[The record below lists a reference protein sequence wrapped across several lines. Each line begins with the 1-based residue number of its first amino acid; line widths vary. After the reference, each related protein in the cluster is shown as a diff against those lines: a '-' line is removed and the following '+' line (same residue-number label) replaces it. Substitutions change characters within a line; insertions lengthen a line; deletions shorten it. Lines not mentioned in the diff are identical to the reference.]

1 MADLIYPI
9 LQKYY
14 NALNSLKSLNVTKDI
29 FESIPLIDNFFA
41 EFRNITFVMQ
51 KSFNTMEL
59 KEYYR
64 IKQEEFLNNNSLRW
78 FIYKRNET
86 VKENP
91 FKLEKEV
98 EVYAY
103 LPDFCGKIID
113 SRLSIDND
121 IPLETLEQVIK
132 TYLTKYNK
140 NSDIYF
146 SIDIL
151 FKENGSEIDI
161 YSRIKNGII
170 IMDNFIK
177 AVLTDY
183 PCNCSKCTNII
194 EKIKE
199 LRTEIFLKD
208 FTFSW
213 DYTVENNEVIW
224 GQQIEIGFQ
233 DKNGHPILMSD
244 VRIPIDANL
253 SITKDVVDDDMQ
265 LFKFYASIHYTIFKA
280 QNNNIMPTFI
290 IIYDDNTVSYMPFVA
305 TIKTTFYKK
314 SRQVEKM
321 VRENSIRVIY
331 FVGENYYYPIEQIK
345 NFQKPYSKRIKHAST
360 TLLSLNM
367 VSKKYEHIM
376 TISFD
381 TKNIECEAYAINQI
395 NNPYEDV
402 NCYWLNPILIA
413 LKDKDAQYHK

>member
-78 FIYKRNET
+78 FIDKRNET

-224 GQQIEIGFQ
+224 GT
-233 DKNGHPILMSD
+233 
-244 VRIPIDANL
+244 ANRNW
-253 SITKDVVDDDMQ
+253 
-265 LFKFYASIHYTIFKA
+265 F
-280 QNNNIMPTFI
+280 
-290 IIYDDNTVSYMPFVA
+290 
-305 TIKTTFYKK
+305 
-314 SRQVEKM
+314 SR
-321 VRENSIRVIY
+321 
-331 FVGENYYYPIEQIK
+331 
-345 NFQKPYSKRIKHAST
+345 
-360 TLLSLNM
+360 
-367 VSKKYEHIM
+367 
-376 TISFD
+376 
-381 TKNIECEAYAINQI
+381 
-395 NNPYEDV
+395 
-402 NCYWLNPILIA
+402 
-413 LKDKDAQYHK
+413 

>member
-51 KSFNTMEL
+51 KSFSTMEL

-78 FIYKRNET
+78 FIDKRNET

-224 GQQIEIGFQ
+224 GQQIEIGSQ

-381 TKNIECEAYAINQI
+381 TKNIECEVYAINQI

>member
-14 NALNSLKSLNVTKDI
+14 NALNSLKFLNVTKDI

-51 KSFNTMEL
+51 KSFSTMEL

-78 FIYKRNET
+78 FIDKRNET

-224 GQQIEIGFQ
+224 GQQIEIGSQ

>member
-1 MADLIYPI
+1 M
-9 LQKYY
+9 
-14 NALNSLKSLNVTKDI
+14 
-29 FESIPLIDNFFA
+29 
-41 EFRNITFVMQ
+41 
-51 KSFNTMEL
+51 
-59 KEYYR
+59 
-64 IKQEEFLNNNSLRW
+64 
-78 FIYKRNET
+78 
-86 VKENP
+86 
-91 FKLEKEV
+91 KL
-98 EVYAY
+98 Y
-103 LPDFCGKIID
+103 G
-113 SRLSIDND
+113 
-121 IPLETLEQVIK
+121 
-132 TYLTKYNK
+132 
-140 NSDIYF
+140 
-146 SIDIL
+146 
-151 FKENGSEIDI
+151 
-161 YSRIKNGII
+161 
-170 IMDNFIK
+170 
-177 AVLTDY
+177 
-183 PCNCSKCTNII
+183 
-194 EKIKE
+194 
-199 LRTEIFLKD
+199 
-208 FTFSW
+208 
-213 DYTVENNEVIW
+213 

>member
-78 FIYKRNET
+78 FIDKRNET

-132 TYLTKYNK
+132 IYLTKYNK

-224 GQQIEIGFQ
+224 GQQIEIGSQ

>member
-51 KSFNTMEL
+51 KSFNTNEL

-64 IKQEEFLNNNSLRW
+64 IKQKEFLNDNNLRW
-78 FIYKRNET
+78 FIDKRNET
-86 VKENP
+86 VKKYP
-91 FKLEKEV
+91 FKLEKEIS
-98 EVYAY
+98 VYAY
-103 LPDFCGKIID
+103 LPDFCGKIVD
-113 SRLSIDND
+113 SRLNIDND
-121 IPLETLEQVIK
+121 IPLETLKQVIK
-132 TYLTKYNK
+132 TYLIKYNSK
-140 NSDIYF
+140 TDIYF

-161 YSRIKNGII
+161 YSKIKNGIKT
-170 IMDNFIK
+170 MDKFIN
-177 AVLTDY
+177 AVIADY
-183 PCNCSKCTNII
+183 PCDCSKCTNII

-199 LRTEIFLKD
+199 LKTEIFLKD

-213 DYTVENNEVIW
+213 DYTIENNEIIW
-224 GQQIEIGFQ
+224 GQQIEMGSY
-233 DKNGHPILMSD
+233 DKNGHPIFMSNI
-244 VRIPIDANL
+244 RIPIDANL
-253 SITKDVVDDDMQ
+253 PIGKDIINSDMQ
-265 LFKFYASIHYTIFKA
+265 LFKFYALMHCTIFKV
-280 QNNNIMPTFI
+280 QNKDIMPTFI
-290 IIYDDNTVSYMPFVA
+290 VVYNDNTVSYIPFIS

-321 VRENSIRVIY
+321 VRESSIRVIY

-367 VSKKYEHIM
+367 ISKKYEHIM

>member
-78 FIYKRNET
+78 FIDKRNET

-132 TYLTKYNK
+132 IYLTKYNK

-224 GQQIEIGFQ
+224 GQQIEIGSQ

-321 VRENSIRVIY
+321 VMGNNIRVIY

>member
-78 FIYKRNET
+78 FIDKRNET

-132 TYLTKYNK
+132 IYLTKYNK

-224 GQQIEIGFQ
+224 GQQIEIGSQ

-314 SRQVEKM
+314 SRKKEKM

>member
-1 MADLIYPI
+1 MSDVIYPI

-14 NALNSLKSLNVTKDI
+14 NALNSLNSLSITKDI
-29 FESIPLIDNFFA
+29 FKSIPLIDNFFA

-51 KSFNTMEL
+51 KNFNTKEL

-64 IKQEEFLNNNSLRW
+64 TKQEEFLNDNSLRW
-78 FIYKRNET
+78 FIDKRNET

-98 EVYAY
+98 LVYAY
-103 LPDFCGKIID
+103 LPDYCGKIVD
-113 SRLSIDND
+113 SRLNIDND

-132 TYLTKYNK
+132 AYLTKYNK

-170 IMDNFIK
+170 IMDNFINTVIK
-177 AVLTDY
+177 DY
-183 PCNCSKCTNII
+183 PCNCLKCKNII

-199 LRTEIFLKD
+199 LKTEIFLKD

-213 DYTVENNEVIW
+213 DYTIENNEVIW
-224 GQQIEIGFQ
+224 GQQIEMGTN
-233 DKNGHPILMSD
+233 DENGYPVLMSA
-244 VRIPIDANL
+244 VRIPIDKNL
-253 SITKDVVDDDMQ
+253 SIDKDIINDDME
-265 LFKFYASIHYTIFKA
+265 LFRFYASMHYTIFNLQKK
-280 QNNNIMPTFI
+280 NIMPTFI
-290 IIYDDNTVSYMPFVA
+290 IVYEDNTVSYIPFIP
-305 TIKTTFYKK
+305 TIKTTFYRKA
-314 SRQVEKM
+314 QYVEKIA
-321 VRENSIRVIY
+321 RKKDIRVVY
-331 FVGENYYYPIEQIK
+331 FIGENYYYPIEKIK
-345 NFQKPYSKRIKHAST
+345 EIQQSYSQRIKQAST

-367 VSKKYEHIM
+367 ISKKYEHVM

-381 TKNIECEAYAINQI
+381 INNIECEDYAINQI
-395 NNPYEDV
+395 NNPYEEIH
-402 NCYWLNPILIA
+402 CYWLNPILIA
-413 LKDKDAQYHK
+413 IKEKA